1 MHQVITNSL
10 TYSYPGTEQPALNNV
25 TVQIGAGEFI
35 ALIGANKS
43 GKSTFCYALA
53 GVVPHLYHGELKG
66 DVLIAGTNNKQR
78 SISEIALHV
87 GLVLQRPESQMSGIR
102 YTVFEEVAFGLENR
116 GISREKMIE
125 KVTTVLSLLG
135 LESVANH
142 SPFELSGGQQQRLAL
157 ATVFALDPDIIILD
171 EPTTFLDPQGAELV
185 FESLSQMQQQGKTI
199 VIAEQRLD
207 LIAHYAD
214 RVLAFDNG
222 NLVRD
227 GRPQEVL
234 TSSTMQKIQLD
245 WTRYTQVADL
255 ARKRGLLQESQP
267 LPASLGQTVK
277 IFSN

>member
-1 MHQVITNSL
+1 
-10 TYSYPGTEQPALNNV
+10 
-25 TVQIGAGEFI
+25 
-35 ALIGANKS
+35 
-43 GKSTFCYALA
+43 
-53 GVVPHLYHGELKG
+53 
-66 DVLIAGTNNKQR
+66 
-78 SISEIALHV
+78 
-87 GLVLQRPESQMSGIR
+87 
-102 YTVFEEVAFGLENR
+102 
-116 GISREKMIE
+116 
-125 KVTTVLSLLG
+125 LSLLG

-185 FESLSQMQQQGKTI
+185 FETLSQMQQQGKTI

-222 NLVRD
+222 NLVMD

-234 TSSTMQKIQLD
+234 TSSTMQKIRLD

-255 ARKRGLLQESQP
+255 ARKRGLLQESKP
-267 LPASLGQTVK
+267 LPASLGETVK